1 MQCEVLAKSSLA
13 DRNKEQIVN
22 YFKNC
27 WYLLETNKT
36 PLSLSIS
43 HFHLPIILIPKEI
56 ERGGSY
62 SKTNICCL
70 WEQLQKHMSDEY
82 YNMRVII
89 DHESRGEKSMQLLHK
104 ISIFN

>member
-27 WYLLETNKT
+27 W
-36 PLSLSIS
+36 
-43 HFHLPIILIPKEI
+43 
-56 ERGGSY
+56 Y